1 MREAIQTAVSLLYPP
16 RCLGCGDLVESDFG
30 LCGPCWRDTPFI
42 GGLVCDACGAPLPG
56 EDTGPVQ
63 CDDCLASPRPWVQ
76 GRAALLYRGQAR
88 RLVLG
93 LKHGDR
99 ADMARPAGVWLARA
113 ARPLLRD
120 RMIIAPVPLH
130 RTRLLRR
137 RYNQSAL
144 LVQALAR
151 ETVLPYC
158 PDLLIRTQRTETQ
171 DGKSVEARQTNLDGA
186 ISVHLGRRHRLAGR
200 PVLIVD
206 DVMTSGATFAACTEA
221 ALAGGAT
228 QVFVLALARVTR
240 ED

>member
-1 MREAIQTAVSLLYPP
+1 
-16 RCLGCGDLVESDFG
+16 
-30 LCGPCWRDTPFI
+30 
-42 GGLVCDACGAPLPG
+42 
-56 EDTGPVQ
+56 
-63 CDDCLASPRPWVQ
+63 
-76 GRAALLYRGQAR
+76 
-88 RLVLG
+88 
-93 LKHGDR
+93 
-99 ADMARPAGVWLARA
+99 
-113 ARPLLRD
+113 
-120 RMIIAPVPLH
+120 MIIAPVPLH

-171 DGKSVEARQTNLDGA
+171 DGKSVEARQSNLDGA
-186 ISVHLGRRHRLAGR
+186 ISVHPGRRHRVAGR

-228 QVFVLALARVTR
+228 RVFVLALARVTR